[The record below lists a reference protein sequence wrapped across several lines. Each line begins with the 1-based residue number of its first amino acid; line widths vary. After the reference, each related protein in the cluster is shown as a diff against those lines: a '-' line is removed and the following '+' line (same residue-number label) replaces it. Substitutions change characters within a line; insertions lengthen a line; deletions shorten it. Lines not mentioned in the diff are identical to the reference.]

1 VSAQHGDLVTEHED
15 LDVFEQLQRSV
26 ADHPDR
32 QTDGGPAVE
41 GSHPPLT
48 SRPSRSCPPIDRPID
63 HGHRLTLH
71 RR

>member
-15 LDVFEQLQRSV
+15 LDVFEQRSV

-41 GSHPPLT
+41 GS
-48 SRPSRSCPPIDRPID
+48 
-63 HGHRLTLH
+63 
-71 RR
+71 